1 MTVLAPFAYTIF
13 YLIVGLELNNA
24 TFTKYTVTPALF
36 VPDSKYYTF
45 SKTRDQELQLCIKGS
60 FDQVK
65 YMFVV
70 TILKMYSKMSLY
82 IICFGFSANNV
93 ISSLVNCRV
102 WGSLPQ
108 SLP

>member
-1 MTVLAPFAYTIF
+1 MTVLAPFSYTIF

-24 TFTKYTVTPALF
+24 TFTKCTVTPTPF
-36 VPDSKYYTF
+36 VRLSKYYTF

-65 YMFVV
+65 YMLVA

-82 IICFGFSANNV
+82 IICYGSVDPPKNRSMLKFD
-93 ISSLVNCRV
+93 LVQLD
-102 WGSLPQ
+102 SD
-108 SLP
+108 